1 VNEIGLDG
9 LVIWVAGAMT
19 PRGGAGSGAGV
30 GTGWA
35 WVALGLMAVGVGI
48 LVYYVTQLRRDLSAR
63 ERAEDADVRFAPG
76 EVLADVDELSR
87 RLAEEL
93 DRKAA
98 RLERLIAEADERLGR
113 LEAALRRTGSAADGH
128 VGPGEGALD
137 PVSVQVYELA
147 DRGYSAVEI
156 AQSLG
161 QHVGKVE
168 LILALRR

>member
-1 VNEIGLDG
+1 MV
-9 LVIWVAGAMT
+9 WVAGAVT
-19 PRGGAGSGAGV
+19 PRGGAGSGMSLSGA
-30 GTGWA
+30 WA

-48 LVYYVTQLRRDLSAR
+48 LVYYVAQLRRELAAR
-63 ERAEDADVRFAPG
+63 DGVEDAGVRFASG

-98 RLERLIAEADERLGR
+98 RLERLIAEADAR
-113 LEAALRRTGSAADGH
+113 LEQLEPAVRRARSAADGH
-128 VGPGEGALD
+128 APVRDGGLD
-137 PVSVQVYELA
+137 PVSVQVYEMA
-147 DRGYSAVEI
+147 DRGCSAVEI